1 MSEKKYTAN
10 MKSLK
15 QYITESIFDI
25 DDKIDNFD
33 DDIYREKVE
42 QFCKKYHIKKYEI
55 LPDGK
60 VNINGDLIM
69 QIKNKK
75 DASEMIDLN
84 IVYGQFLLYLDYEI
98 DFDLLP
104 EYVEQLSLEG
114 LPVSN
119 HTFII
124 MHRGSVQL
132 NVQNGDYGGLKIRYP
147 NPPYIYPSVWGDSV
161 DFFKGVTF
169 ENAQN
174 IMIYPGKQANPI
186 KMEKNIIDTINKR
199 IKYIDADML
208 VYNKMTNRRYPTQ
221 KVYKKQGQEFKEV
234 VK

>member
-1 MSEKKYTAN
+1 M
-10 MKSLK
+10 MKHLDE
-15 QYITESIFDI
+15 YIKESIFDI
-25 DDKIDNFD
+25 DDKIENFD
-33 DDIYREKVE
+33 DDLYKTRVE
-42 QFCKKYHIKKYEI
+42 AFCKKYSVKDYEI
-55 LPDGK
+55 LPDHK
-60 VNINGDLIM
+60 VNIHGDLIM

-84 IVYGQFLLYLDYEI
+84 IVYGQFVLYLDYEI

-104 EYVEQLSLEG
+104 EYVEQLSLQG

-119 HTFII
+119 HTFVI

-132 NVQNGDYGGLKIRYP
+132 NVQNGDYSGLKIRYP
-147 NPPYIYPSVWGDSV
+147 NPPYVYPSIWGDSV

-169 ENAQN
+169 ENAVN
-174 IMIYPGKQANPI
+174 IMIYPGKQANPDKKAKEII
-186 KMEKNIIDTINKR
+186 KVINDR

-221 KVYKKQGQEFKEV
+221 KVYRKQGQEFKEV